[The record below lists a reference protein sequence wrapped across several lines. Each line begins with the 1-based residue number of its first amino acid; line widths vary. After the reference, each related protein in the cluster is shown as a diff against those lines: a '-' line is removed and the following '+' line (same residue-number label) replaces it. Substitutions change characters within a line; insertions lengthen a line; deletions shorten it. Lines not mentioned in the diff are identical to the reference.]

1 MIKSM
6 TGFSRA
12 ECTENGT
19 KVTVEVHSV
28 NGRFLDLKMK
38 LPRYLNEFESELR
51 NIAHKYIERGRVF
64 LTINIDQPDAHIN
77 SLNVDFNL
85 AGKYVQLAEEMASRY
100 DIDNRIDA
108 RALLSM
114 PDILRC
120 ERYKSDS
127 EKNWEIAKNAVI
139 SAFGTLR
146 TMREKEGVTIGIDVL
161 KRLHIVK
168 GYIED
173 IEKMLPGVVE
183 SNTSRLRKKIE
194 KLIEVDKI
202 DESRFA
208 MEVAIYADR
217 LDITE
222 ECVRFKSHCGLFEDE
237 IEAKK
242 TSGRKLSFLLQEMNR
257 EANTITS
264 KSMDASISQLV
275 VQIKEELEK
284 MREQVE
290 NME

>member
-1 MIKSM
+1 M
-6 TGFSRA
+6 A
-12 ECTENGT
+12 EYIENGT

-38 LPRYLNEFESELR
+38 LPRYLNEFEGDLR
-51 NIAHKYIERGRVF
+51 EIAHKYIGRGRVF
-64 LTINIDQPDAHIN
+64 LTVHIDKPDAHIN
-77 SLNVDFNL
+77 NLNVDFDL

-100 DIDNRIDA
+100 GIDNRMDA

-114 PDILRC
+114 PDIVRC
-120 ERYKSDS
+120 EEDNSDI
-127 EKNWEIAKNAVI
+127 EKNWEMAKKAIV
-139 SAFGTLR
+139 SAFETNK
-146 TMREKEGVTIGIDVL
+146 TMREKEGAALGSDVL
-161 KRLHIVK
+161 KRLNIVK

-173 IEKMLPGVVE
+173 IEKMVPGVVE
-183 SNTSRLRKKIE
+183 NNTARLRGKIK

-217 LDITE
+217 VDITE
-222 ECVRFKSHCGLFEDE
+222 ECVRFKSHCDLFANE
-237 IEAKK
+237 IEGKK
-242 TSGRKLSFLLQEMNR
+242 TSGKKLSFLLQEMNR

-264 KSMDASISQLV
+264 KSMDANIFQLA

-284 MREQVE
+284 MREQGE
-290 NME
+290 NIE

>member
-1 MIKSM
+1 MIRSM

-12 ECTENGT
+12 ECNENGT
-19 KVTVEVHSV
+19 KVTVEVQSV

-38 LPRYLNEFESELR
+38 LPKYFNEFESELR
-51 NIAHKYIERGRVF
+51 KIAHKYIERGRVF
-64 LTINIDQPDAHIN
+64 LIVHIDQPEAYIN
-77 SLNVDFNL
+77 NLNVDFGL
-85 AGKYVQLAEEMASRY
+85 AEKYVQLAEEMASRY
-100 DIDNRIDA
+100 NIDNRIDA
-108 RALLSM
+108 RTLLSM
-114 PDILRC
+114 PDILKY
-120 ERYKSDS
+120 EEKKSYT
-127 EKNWEIAKNAVI
+127 EKNWVIVKKAVF
-139 SAFGTLR
+139 SAFETHK
-146 TMREKEGVTIGIDVL
+146 TMREKEGVAIGIDVL
-161 KRLHIVK
+161 KRLNIVK
-168 GYIED
+168 DCIGN
-173 IEKMLPGVVE
+173 IEKMAPGTIE
-183 SNTSRLRKKIE
+183 SNASRLRKKIE

-208 MEVAIYADR
+208 MEVTIYADR

-222 ECVRFKSHCGLFEDE
+222 ECVRFKSHCDIFASE

-242 TSGRKLSFLLQEMNR
+242 TSGKKLSFLLQEMNR

-264 KSMDASISQLV
+264 KSMDANISQLV

>member
-1 MIKSM
+1 M
-6 TGFSRA
+6 A
-12 ECTENGT
+12 EYIENGT

-38 LPRYLNEFESELR
+38 LPRYLNEFEGDLR
-51 NIAHKYIERGRVF
+51 EIAHKYIGRGRVF
-64 LTINIDQPDAHIN
+64 LTVHIDKPDAHIN
-77 SLNVDFNL
+77 NLNVDFDL

-100 DIDNRIDA
+100 GIDNRMDA

-114 PDILRC
+114 PDIVRC
-120 ERYKSDS
+120 EEDNSDI
-127 EKNWEIAKNAVI
+127 EKNWEMAKKAIV
-139 SAFGTLR
+139 SAFEANK
-146 TMREKEGVTIGIDVL
+146 TMREKEGAALGSDVL
-161 KRLHIVK
+161 KRLNIVK

-173 IEKMLPGVVE
+173 IEKMVPGVVE
-183 SNTSRLRKKIE
+183 NNTARLRGKIK

-217 LDITE
+217 VDITE
-222 ECVRFKSHCGLFEDE
+222 ECVRFKSHCDLFANE
-237 IEAKK
+237 IEGKK
-242 TSGRKLSFLLQEMNR
+242 TSGKKLSFLLQEMNR

-264 KSMDASISQLV
+264 KSMDANIFQLA

-284 MREQVE
+284 MREQGE
-290 NME
+290 NIE